1 MCLLDG
7 VLEWDAASIRCT
19 AASHTRA
26 DNPLRAQ
33 DRLAAVCGIEYA
45 AQAMAV
51 HGALLAEAAP
61 GSGARRP
68 RLGYLASVRKL
79 VLQVERLD
87 DIAAPLEVTA
97 QRVSGDGAT
106 VLYAFVVSAANRTL
120 LSGRAAVILDA
131 AALDPG
137 AG

>member
-1 MCLLDG
+1 
-7 VLEWDAASIRCT
+7 
-19 AASHTRA
+19 
-26 DNPLRAQ
+26 
-33 DRLAAVCGIEYA
+33 
-45 AQAMAV
+45 
-51 HGALLAEAAP
+51 
-61 GSGARRP
+61 
-68 RLGYLASVRKL
+68 VRKL

-131 AALDPG
+131 AALHPG